1 MIGGSESSTH
11 RDTTEFIDQNGS
23 TLGPSLPYTF
33 AYHCSS
39 YMNTT
44 HSIIIGGNVDGS
56 TSGKSVIVQ
65 MSDFSMTDGP
75 VLNSNKEQRVA
86 CGYFQHANGT
96 KYVILA
102 GGSNLDTTQLLNVD
116 LINEG
121 WHSGIKFI
129 QQVKS
134 SIKIICTM
142 ETVKHRGT
150 CSASSKFG
158 QSKIIRNISCFT

>member
-1 MIGGSESSTH
+1 MIGGYNPPEIYL
-11 RDTTEFIDQNGS
+11 DTTELIDQNGS
-23 TLGPSLPYTF
+23 TQGPNLPYTF

-44 HSIIIGGNVDGS
+44 HSIIIGGYVDGPS
-56 TSGKSVIVQ
+56 SGKSVIVQ
-65 MSDFSMTDGP
+65 MSDFTMTDGP
-75 VLNSNKEQRVA
+75 ILNSNKDERIA
-86 CGYFQHANGT
+86 CGNFQHANGT

-102 GGSNLDTTQLLNVD
+102 GGFLVTTQLLNVD
-116 LINEG
+116 SINEG

-150 CSASSKFG
+150 CSTSSKFG
-158 QSKIIRNISCFT
+158 QSKIIRNILCFT